1 MKSTR
6 HCTTGIFL
14 SVSLAMAGCATA
26 SPQLAGSEWRPTEI
40 RGVEVPAKPALFV
53 RFGGEGRLEG
63 HGGCNGFFGSYELEG
78 DKIEIGPL
86 GATRMACPEA
96 IMDAEQR
103 FMNVLGNAKQVKR
116 DRIDLTLLDGSG
128 NPLAQLVQ
136 TDAD

>member
-1 MKSTR
+1 MKMTK
-6 HCTTGIFL
+6 TGALGFFL
-14 SVSLAMAGCATA
+14 SISLAMTGCATA
-26 SPQLAGSEWRPTEI
+26 APQLAGSEWRPTDI
-40 RGVEVPAKPALFV
+40 GGVEVPAEPEVFV

-63 HGGCNGFFGSYELEG
+63 HGGCNGFFGSYELDG

-86 GATRMACPEA
+86 GATRMACPEV

-103 FMNVLGNAKQVKR
+103 FMNVLGNAKRVKR
-116 DRIDLTLLDGSG
+116 DRIDLTLFDGSG

>member
-1 MKSTR
+1 MKMTK
-6 HCTTGIFL
+6 TGVLGLFL
-14 SVSLAMAGCATA
+14 SLSLAMAGCATA

-40 RGVEVPAKPALFV
+40 GGAGVPAEPEMFV

-63 HGGCNGFFGSYELEG
+63 HGGCNGFFGSYELKG

-86 GATRMACPEA
+86 GATRMACPEP

-103 FMNVLGNAKQVKR
+103 FMNVLGSAK
-116 DRIDLTLLDGSG
+116 RIERHRIGLTLFDGAGS
-128 NPLAQLVQ
+128 PLAHLFQ